1 VAVVRRWKWL
11 LAGLAVIILLV
22 IAYAWVDGGRE
33 PVREM
38 SEPVPLP
45 EMPA

>member
-1 VAVVRRWKWL
+1 MAVVGRWNWL
-11 LAGLAVIILLV
+11 LAGLAMIILLV

-33 PVREM
+33 PVREL

-45 EMPA
+45 EIPA